1 MSSKKTKDP
10 ARQLKTIKRLKKLLL
25 TAEILFGVLI
35 LFMGIIVFVP
45 SVKAEIIKGLASVP
59 VGQKIISWFGN
70 EAYAESVFDADFDN
84 NKLKT
89 NALQYNYSQEYTNFV
104 MYGVDSRQGEVD
116 ASNSD
121 SILIVSIHN
130 TTGKVKMASVY
141 RDTMVGIYD
150 NNGTLTKYFKVN
162 SAYAARGPEAAINT
176 LNMNLDLD
184 IQDYVTVNFAGVAE
198 IINQLGGIRVNLTK
212 DEVSQLNHHLKST
225 ISSTGEYA
233 PPVKKSGK
241 NIKLNG
247 IQATTYCRIR
257 KATFYDPDTGEAVR
271 DDFGRAARQRSVMMK
286 LVERAKKAGISEL
299 QGMVRAVM
307 NNNKDKDRIIS
318 TSFTFDEIVNLI
330 PVIFDFELDGSVG
343 FPSDLTTGTYDSAS
357 YVIARGFC
365 KNVSEL
371 HNYFYGEKNY
381 MPTENVQTIENY
393 IQGYTGITE
402 NSSGGYK
409 PTEQGTEKSTVN
421 VPENVTPEDENY
433 DYDDKGKSEYY

>member
-89 NALQYNYSQEYTNFV
+89 NALQYNYFV

-162 SAYAARGPEAAINT
+162 S
-176 LNMNLDLD
+176 LSSLL
-184 IQDYVTVNFAGVAE
+184 VTS
-198 IINQLGGIRVNLTK
+198 L
-212 DEVSQLNHHLKST
+212 
-225 ISSTGEYA
+225 
-233 PPVKKSGK
+233 
-241 NIKLNG
+241 
-247 IQATTYCRIR
+247 
-257 KATFYDPDTGEAVR
+257 
-271 DDFGRAARQRSVMMK
+271 
-286 LVERAKKAGISEL
+286 
-299 QGMVRAVM
+299 
-307 NNNKDKDRIIS
+307 
-318 TSFTFDEIVNLI
+318 
-330 PVIFDFELDGSVG
+330 
-343 FPSDLTTGTYDSAS
+343 
-357 YVIARGFC
+357 
-365 KNVSEL
+365 
-371 HNYFYGEKNY
+371 
-381 MPTENVQTIENY
+381 
-393 IQGYTGITE
+393 
-402 NSSGGYK
+402 
-409 PTEQGTEKSTVN
+409 
-421 VPENVTPEDENY
+421 
-433 DYDDKGKSEYY
+433 